1 MKNFPNSNL
10 VSSIENQILTMQYFS
25 ISNKSQ
31 LPVIDGIDN
40 IIIWLWESITIL
52 HRVNSF
58 RNFLIIVIDST
69 PINKYCQQV
78 Y

>member
-40 IIIWLWESITIL
+40 IIIWLWKSITIL